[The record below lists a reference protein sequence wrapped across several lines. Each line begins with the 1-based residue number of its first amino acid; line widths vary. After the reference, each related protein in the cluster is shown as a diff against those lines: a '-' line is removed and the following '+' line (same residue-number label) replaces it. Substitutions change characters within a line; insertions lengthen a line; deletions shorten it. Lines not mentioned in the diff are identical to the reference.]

1 MKRRIFRYLR
11 RAVLLVLTAACLQV
25 NILAPQVQAVTQ
37 ADIDALQDDA
47 ADLTQQRKELESQ
60 LSALADDKSQAL
72 ARKNLLD
79 SQIAAT
85 SAQISNV
92 ESQIAQYDAL
102 ITQTQGELDQ
112 AEADEAQQM
121 EVFRQC
127 VRAMEEGGTISYW
140 SVLFNAADFS
150 DLLGRLDAAN
160 EIVEF
165 RQGVVDDLRA
175 LQVEIA
181 GKKADLETQ
190 RAGQQEAKEQLE
202 ATRADL
208 ETQRTEQE
216 NAKAELETT
225 LAELDQQRSEA
236 NALVAEIQS
245 NESEYQAALDE
256 IDAEEEAIQA
266 EIVRLSRE
274 LAAANGDT
282 NVALGGYI
290 WPVSSRRI
298 ISPFGPR
305 NTGIPGA
312 STNHKG
318 VDIGGVGYTT
328 EVHAAKAGTVI
339 VSQRSSSYGEY
350 VVVSH
355 GSCNTTLYAHMSSR
369 SVSVGEYVAQGDVL
383 GITGSTGIS
392 SGPHLH
398 FEITENGNRVNPL
411 DYLTGYVQAW

>member
-1 MKRRIFRYLR
+1 MKKRLWNVLR
-11 RAVLLVLTAACLQV
+11 NTVVVLFVVASLQLDV
-25 NILAPQVQAVTQ
+25 VGPTVQAVTQ

-47 ADLTQQRKELESQ
+47 DALGEQRAELESQ
-60 LSALADDKSQAL
+60 LEALADDKSQAL

-79 SQIAAT
+79 SQIANTNARI
-85 SAQISNV
+85 ANV
-92 ESQIAQYDAL
+92 EAQIAQYDAL
-102 ITQTQGELDQ
+102 ITQTQAELDQ
-112 AEADEAQQM
+112 AEADEAEQM

-140 SVLFNAADFS
+140 SVLFNAVDFS

-160 EIVEF
+160 EIMEF
-165 RQGVVDDLRA
+165 RQSVVDELRR
-175 LQVEIA
+175 LQEEIA

-190 RAGQQEAKEQLE
+190 RTAQEDAKTELE
-202 ATRADL
+202 ATL
-208 ETQRTEQE
+208 S
-216 NAKAELETT
+216 
-225 LAELDQQRSEA
+225 ELDAQRAEA
-236 NALVAEIQS
+236 NALVAEIEN
-245 NESEYQAALDE
+245 NESEYQTALDE

-282 NVALGGYI
+282 GAALGGYI

-298 ISPFGPR
+298 TSPFGPR

-355 GSCNTTLYAHMSSR
+355 GSGNTTLYAHMSSR
-369 SVSVGEYVAQGDVL
+369 SVSVGDYVDQGHVL

-398 FEITENGNRVNPL
+398 FEITENGSRVNPL
-411 DYLTGYVQAW
+411 NYLTGYIQAW

>member
-1 MKRRIFRYLR
+1 MKRRIFRHLR

-72 ARKNLLD
+72 KRKNLLD

-208 ETQRTEQE
+208 DRQR
-216 NAKAELETT
+216 A
-225 LAELDQQRSEA
+225 EA
-236 NALVAEIQS
+236 NALVAEIQA
-245 NESEYQAALDE
+245 NEDEYQDALDAVE
-256 IDAEEEAIQA
+256 AEEEAIQA
-266 EIVRLSRE
+266 EIVRLSQE

-282 NVALGGYI
+282 GSAALGGYI

-298 ISPFGPR
+298 TSPFGPR

-355 GSCNTTLYAHMSSR
+355 GSGNTTLYAHLSSR
-369 SVSVGEYVAQGDVL
+369 KVSGGA
-383 GITGSTGIS
+383 
-392 SGPHLH
+392 
-398 FEITENGNRVNPL
+398 
-411 DYLTGYVQAW
+411 

>member
-1 MKRRIFRYLR
+1 MKKRLW
-11 RAVLLVLTAACLQV
+11 
-25 NILAPQVQAVTQ
+25 NILRNTVIVLFVVASLQLDVVGPTVQAVTQ

-47 ADLTQQRKELESQ
+47 DALGEQRAELESQ
-60 LSALADDKSQAL
+60 LEALADDKSQAL

-79 SQIAAT
+79 SQIANTNARI
-85 SAQISNV
+85 ANV
-92 ESQIAQYDAL
+92 EAQIAQYDAL
-102 ITQTQGELDQ
+102 ITQTQAELDQ
-112 AEADEAQQM
+112 AEADEAEQM

-140 SVLFNAADFS
+140 SVLFNAVDFS

-160 EIVEF
+160 EIMEF
-165 RQGVVDDLRA
+165 RQSVVDELRR
-175 LQVEIA
+175 LQEEIA

-190 RAGQQEAKEQLE
+190 RTAQEDAKTELE
-202 ATRADL
+202 ATL
-208 ETQRTEQE
+208 S
-216 NAKAELETT
+216 
-225 LAELDQQRSEA
+225 ELDAQRAEA
-236 NALVAEIQS
+236 NALVAEIEN
-245 NESEYQAALDE
+245 NESEYQTALDE

-282 NVALGGYI
+282 GAALGGYI

-298 ISPFGPR
+298 TSPFGPR

-355 GSCNTTLYAHMSSR
+355 GSGNTTLYAHMSSR
-369 SVSVGEYVAQGDVL
+369 SVSVGDYVDQGDVL

-398 FEITENGNRVNPL
+398 FEITENGSRVNPL
-411 DYLTGYVQAW
+411 NYLTGYIQAW

>member
-1 MKRRIFRYLR
+1 MKKRLW
-11 RAVLLVLTAACLQV
+11 
-25 NILAPQVQAVTQ
+25 NILRNTVIVLFVVASLQLDVVGPTVQAVTQ

-47 ADLTQQRKELESQ
+47 DALGEQRAELESQ
-60 LSALADDKSQAL
+60 LEALADDKSQAL

-79 SQIAAT
+79 SQIANTNARI
-85 SAQISNV
+85 ANV
-92 ESQIAQYDAL
+92 EAQIAQYDAL
-102 ITQTQGELDQ
+102 ITQTQAELDQ
-112 AEADEAQQM
+112 AEADEAEQM

-140 SVLFNAADFS
+140 SVLFNAVDFS

-160 EIVEF
+160 EIMEF
-165 RQGVVDDLRA
+165 RQSVVDELRR
-175 LQVEIA
+175 LQEEIA

-190 RAGQQEAKEQLE
+190 RTAQEDAKTELE
-202 ATRADL
+202 ATL
-208 ETQRTEQE
+208 S
-216 NAKAELETT
+216 
-225 LAELDQQRSEA
+225 ELDAQRAEA
-236 NALVAEIQS
+236 NALVAEIEN
-245 NESEYQAALDE
+245 NESEYQTALDE

-282 NVALGGYI
+282 GAALGGYI

-298 ISPFGPR
+298 TSPFGPR

-328 EVHAAKAGTVI
+328 EVHAAKAGTAI
-339 VSQRSSSYGEY
+339 VSQRSSSYGEP

-355 GSCNTTLYAHMSSR
+355 GSGNTTLYAHMSSR
-369 SVSVGEYVAQGDVL
+369 SVSVGDYVDQGDVL

-398 FEITENGNRVNPL
+398 FEITENGSRVNPL
-411 DYLTGYVQAW
+411 NYLTGYIQAW

>member
-1 MKRRIFRYLR
+1 MKNRLW
-11 RAVLLVLTAACLQV
+11 
-25 NILAPQVQAVTQ
+25 NILRNTVIVLFVVASLQLDVVGPTVQAVTQ

-47 ADLTQQRKELESQ
+47 DALGEQRAELESQ
-60 LSALADDKSQAL
+60 LEALADDKSQAL

-79 SQIAAT
+79 SQIANTNARI
-85 SAQISNV
+85 ANV
-92 ESQIAQYDAL
+92 EAQIAQYDAL
-102 ITQTQGELDQ
+102 ITQTQAELDQ
-112 AEADEAQQM
+112 AEADEAEQM

-140 SVLFNAADFS
+140 SVLFNAVDFS

-160 EIVEF
+160 EIMEF
-165 RQGVVDDLRA
+165 RQSVVDELRR
-175 LQVEIA
+175 LQEEIA

-190 RAGQQEAKEQLE
+190 RTAQEDAKTELE
-202 ATRADL
+202 ATL
-208 ETQRTEQE
+208 S
-216 NAKAELETT
+216 
-225 LAELDQQRSEA
+225 ELDAQRAEA
-236 NALVAEIQS
+236 NALVAEIEN
-245 NESEYQAALDE
+245 NESEYQTALDE

-282 NVALGGYI
+282 GAALGGYI

-298 ISPFGPR
+298 TSPFGPR

-355 GSCNTTLYAHMSSR
+355 GSGNTTLYAHMSSR
-369 SVSVGEYVAQGDVL
+369 SVSVGDYVDQGDVL

-398 FEITENGNRVNPL
+398 FEITENGSRVNPL
-411 DYLTGYVQAW
+411 NYLTGYIQAW

>member
-1 MKRRIFRYLR
+1 MKRKIFRHFRTL
-11 RAVLLVLTAACLQV
+11 VLLVLTAAFLQV
-25 NILAPQVQAVTQ
+25 NLVVPPARAVTQ

-47 ADLTQQRKELESQ
+47 EALTQQRQELESQ
-60 LSALADDKSQAL
+60 LEDLADDKSQAL

-79 SQIAAT
+79 SQIANT
-85 SAQISNV
+85 NAQIANV
-92 ESQIAQYDAL
+92 EAQITQYDAL

-112 AEADEAQQM
+112 AEADEAHQM

-160 EIVEF
+160 EIMEF
-165 RQGVVDDLRA
+165 RQSVVDDLRA
-175 LQVEIA
+175 LQAEIA

-190 RAGQQEAKEQLE
+190 RSAQQDAKNQLE
-202 ATRADL
+202 AVRADL
-208 ETQRTEQE
+208 DRQRTE
-216 NAKAELETT
+216 
-225 LAELDQQRSEA
+225 A
-236 NALVAEIQS
+236 NQLVAEIQA
-245 NESEYQAALDE
+245 NENEYQEALDAVE
-256 IDAEEEAIQA
+256 AEEEAIQA

-282 NVALGGYI
+282 NVAMGGYI

-298 ISPFGPR
+298 TSPFGPR

-355 GSCNTTLYAHMSSR
+355 GSGNTTLYAHMSSR

-398 FEITENGNRVNPL
+398 FEITENGSRVDPL
-411 DYLTGYVQAW
+411 TYLTGYIQAW

>member
-1 MKRRIFRYLR
+1 MKKRIFRGLR
-11 RAVLLVLTAACLQV
+11 TLLFVLLAAASLQLDLV
-25 NILAPQVQAVTQ
+25 APAVQAVTQ

-47 ADLTQQRKELESQ
+47 ESLTQQRKELESQ
-60 LSALADDKSQAL
+60 LDDLADDKSRAL
-72 ARKNLLD
+72 ERKNLLD

-85 SAQISNV
+85 SAQIANV
-92 ESQIAQYDAL
+92 EAQIAQYNTL

-112 AEADEAQQM
+112 AEADEARQM

-160 EIVEF
+160 EIMEF

-175 LQVEIA
+175 LQAEIA

-190 RAGQQEAKEQLE
+190 RAGQEEAKASLE

-208 ETQRTEQE
+208 DSQR
-216 NAKAELETT
+216 A
-225 LAELDQQRSEA
+225 EA
-236 NALVAEIQS
+236 NALVAEIQA
-245 NESEYQAALDE
+245 NEDEYQDALDAVE
-256 IDAEEEAIQA
+256 AEEESIQA
-266 EIVRLSRE
+266 EIVRLSQE

-282 NVALGGYI
+282 SAALGGYI
-290 WPVSSRRI
+290 WPVPSRRI
-298 ISPFGPR
+298 TSPFGPR

-318 VDIGGVGYTT
+318 VDIGGVYYTSNVLAT
-328 EVHAAKAGTVI
+328 KAGIVI
-339 VSQRSSSYGEY
+339 TSAYSSSYGNY

-355 GSCNTTLYAHMSSR
+355 GRGNTTLYAHMSSR
-369 SVSVGEYVAQGDVL
+369 SVSEGDVVNQGDVL
-383 GITGSTGIS
+383 GITGSTGVS

-398 FEITENGNRVNPL
+398 YEITENGSRVNPL
-411 DYLTGYVQAW
+411 DYLPGYIQAW

>member
-1 MKRRIFRYLR
+1 MKKRIFRGLR
-11 RAVLLVLTAACLQV
+11 TLLFVLLAAASLQLDLV
-25 NILAPQVQAVTQ
+25 APAVQAVTQ

-47 ADLTQQRKELESQ
+47 ESLTQQRKELESQ
-60 LSALADDKSQAL
+60 LDDLADDKSRAL
-72 ARKNLLD
+72 ERKNLLD

-85 SAQISNV
+85 SAQIANV
-92 ESQIAQYDAL
+92 EAQIAQYNTL

-112 AEADEAQQM
+112 AEADEARQM

-160 EIVEF
+160 EIMEF

-175 LQVEIA
+175 LQAEIA

-190 RAGQQEAKEQLE
+190 RAGQEEAKASLE

-208 ETQRTEQE
+208 DSQR
-216 NAKAELETT
+216 A
-225 LAELDQQRSEA
+225 EA
-236 NALVAEIQS
+236 NALVAEIQA
-245 NESEYQAALDE
+245 NEDEYQDALDAVE
-256 IDAEEEAIQA
+256 AEEEAIQA

-282 NVALGGYI
+282 GNAALGGYI

-298 ISPFGPR
+298 TSPFGNR

-318 VDIGGVGYTT
+318 VDIGGVGYTS

-355 GSCNTTLYAHMSSR
+355 GSGNTTLYAHMSSR
-369 SVSVGEYVAQGDVL
+369 KVSVGDYVAQGDVL

-411 DYLTGYVQAW
+411 NYLTGYVQAW

>member
-1 MKRRIFRYLR
+1 MKKRLW
-11 RAVLLVLTAACLQV
+11 
-25 NILAPQVQAVTQ
+25 NILRNTVIVLFVVASLQLDVVGPTVQDVTQ

-47 ADLTQQRKELESQ
+47 DALGEQRAELESQ
-60 LSALADDKSQAL
+60 LEALADDKSQAL

-79 SQIAAT
+79 SQIANTNARI
-85 SAQISNV
+85 ANV
-92 ESQIAQYDAL
+92 EAQIAQYDAL
-102 ITQTQGELDQ
+102 ITQTQAELDQ
-112 AEADEAQQM
+112 AEADEAEQM

-140 SVLFNAADFS
+140 SVLFNAVDFS

-160 EIVEF
+160 EIMEF
-165 RQGVVDDLRA
+165 RQSVVDELRR
-175 LQVEIA
+175 LQEEIA

-190 RAGQQEAKEQLE
+190 RTAQEDAKTELE
-202 ATRADL
+202 ATL
-208 ETQRTEQE
+208 S
-216 NAKAELETT
+216 
-225 LAELDQQRSEA
+225 ELDAQRAEA
-236 NALVAEIQS
+236 NALVAEIEN
-245 NESEYQAALDE
+245 NESEYQTALDE

-282 NVALGGYI
+282 GAALGGYI

-298 ISPFGPR
+298 TSPFGPR

-355 GSCNTTLYAHMSSR
+355 GSGNTTLYAHMSSH
-369 SVSVGEYVAQGDVL
+369 SVSVGDYVDQGDVL

-398 FEITENGNRVNPL
+398 FEITENGSRVNPL
-411 DYLTGYVQAW
+411 NYLTGYIQAW

>member
-1 MKRRIFRYLR
+1 MKKRLWRVLR
-11 RAVLLVLTAACLQV
+11 STLLVLFAVSALQLDLV
-25 NILAPQVQAVTQ
+25 APAVQAVTQ

-47 ADLTQQRKELESQ
+47 DALGEQRQELENQ
-60 LSALADDKSQAL
+60 LAALADDKSQAL

-79 SQIAAT
+79 SQIANTNAR
-85 SAQISNV
+85 ISNV
-92 ESQIAQYDAL
+92 EAQIAQYDAL
-102 ITQTQGELDQ
+102 ITQTQAELDQ
-112 AEADEAQQM
+112 AEADEANQM
-121 EVFRQC
+121 EAFRQC

-160 EIVEF
+160 EIMEF
-165 RQGVVDDLRA
+165 RQGVVDELRR
-175 LQVEIA
+175 LQEEIA
-181 GKKADLETQ
+181 GKK
-190 RAGQQEAKEQLE
+190 
-202 ATRADL
+202 ADL

-236 NALVAEIQS
+236 NALVAE
-245 NESEYQAALDE
+245 SEYQAALDE

-282 NVALGGYI
+282 GAALGGYI

-298 ISPFGPR
+298 TSPFGNR

-318 VDIGGVGYTT
+318 VDIGGVGYTS

-355 GSCNTTLYAHMSSR
+355 GSGNTTLYAHMSSR
-369 SVSVGEYVAQGDVL
+369 SVSVGDYVDQGDVL

-398 FEITENGNRVNPL
+398 FEITENGSRVNPL
-411 DYLTGYVQAW
+411 NYLTGYIQAW

>member
-1 MKRRIFRYLR
+1 MKKRLW
-11 RAVLLVLTAACLQV
+11 
-25 NILAPQVQAVTQ
+25 NILRNTVIVLFVVASLQLDVVGPTVQAVTQ

-47 ADLTQQRKELESQ
+47 DALGEQRAELESQ
-60 LSALADDKSQAL
+60 LEALADDKSQAL

-79 SQIAAT
+79 SQIANTNARI
-85 SAQISNV
+85 ANV
-92 ESQIAQYDAL
+92 EAQIAQYDAL
-102 ITQTQGELDQ
+102 ITQTQAELDQ
-112 AEADEAQQM
+112 AEADEAEQM

-140 SVLFNAADFS
+140 SVLFNAVDFS

-160 EIVEF
+160 EIMEF
-165 RQGVVDDLRA
+165 RQSVVDELRR
-175 LQVEIA
+175 LQEEIA

-190 RAGQQEAKEQLE
+190 RTAQEDAKTELE
-202 ATRADL
+202 ATL
-208 ETQRTEQE
+208 S
-216 NAKAELETT
+216 
-225 LAELDQQRSEA
+225 ELDAQRAEA
-236 NALVAEIQS
+236 NALVAEIEN
-245 NESEYQAALDE
+245 NESEYQTALDE

-282 NVALGGYI
+282 GAALGGYI

-298 ISPFGPR
+298 TSPFGPR

-355 GSCNTTLYAHMSSR
+355 GSGNTPLYAHMSSR
-369 SVSVGEYVAQGDVL
+369 SVSVGDYVDQGDVL

-398 FEITENGNRVNPL
+398 FEITENGSRINPL
-411 DYLTGYVQAW
+411 NYLTGYILAW

>member
-1 MKRRIFRYLR
+1 MKKRLW
-11 RAVLLVLTAACLQV
+11 
-25 NILAPQVQAVTQ
+25 NILRNTVIVLFVVASLQLDVVGPTVQAVTQ

-47 ADLTQQRKELESQ
+47 DALGEQRAELESQ
-60 LSALADDKSQAL
+60 LEALADDKSQAL

-79 SQIAAT
+79 SQIANTNARI
-85 SAQISNV
+85 ANV
-92 ESQIAQYDAL
+92 EAQIAQYDAL
-102 ITQTQGELDQ
+102 ITQTQAELDQ
-112 AEADEAQQM
+112 AEADEAEQM

-140 SVLFNAADFS
+140 SVLFNAVDFS

-160 EIVEF
+160 EIMEF
-165 RQGVVDDLRA
+165 RQSVVDELRR
-175 LQVEIA
+175 LQEEIA

-190 RAGQQEAKEQLE
+190 RTAQEDAKTELE
-202 ATRADL
+202 ATL
-208 ETQRTEQE
+208 S
-216 NAKAELETT
+216 
-225 LAELDQQRSEA
+225 ELDAQRAEA
-236 NALVAEIQS
+236 NALVAEIEN
-245 NESEYQAALDE
+245 NESEYQTALDE

-282 NVALGGYI
+282 GAALGGYI

-298 ISPFGPR
+298 TSPFGPR

-328 EVHAAKAGTVI
+328 EVHAAKAGTVT

-355 GSCNTTLYAHMSSR
+355 GSGNTTLYAHMSSR
-369 SVSVGEYVAQGDVL
+369 SVSVGDYVDQGDVL

-398 FEITENGNRVNPL
+398 FEITENGSRVNPL
-411 DYLTGYVQAW
+411 NYLTGYIQAW

>member
-1 MKRRIFRYLR
+1 MKKRLWRVLR
-11 RAVLLVLTAACLQV
+11 STLLVLFAVSALQLDLV
-25 NILAPQVQAVTQ
+25 APAVQAVTQ

-47 ADLTQQRKELESQ
+47 DALGEQRQELENQ
-60 LSALADDKSQAL
+60 LAALADDKSQAL

-79 SQIAAT
+79 SQIANTNAR
-85 SAQISNV
+85 ISNV
-92 ESQIAQYDAL
+92 EAQIAQYDAL
-102 ITQTQGELDQ
+102 ITQTQAELDQ
-112 AEADEAQQM
+112 AEADEANQM

-160 EIVEF
+160 EIMEF
-165 RQGVVDDLRA
+165 RQSVVDELRR
-175 LQVEIA
+175 LQEEIA

-190 RAGQQEAKEQLE
+190 RTAQEDAKKELE
-202 ATRADL
+202 A
-208 ETQRTEQE
+208 
-216 NAKAELETT
+216 T
-225 LAELDQQRSEA
+225 LAELDAQRAEA
-236 NALVAEIQS
+236 NALVAEIES
-245 NESEYQAALDE
+245 NESEYQTALDA

-282 NVALGGYI
+282 GAALGGYI

-298 ISPFGPR
+298 TSPFGPR

-355 GSCNTTLYAHMSSR
+355 GSGNTTLYAHMSSR
-369 SVSVGEYVAQGDVL
+369 SVSVGDYVDQGDVL

-398 FEITENGNRVNPL
+398 FEITENGSRVNPL
-411 DYLTGYVQAW
+411 NYLTGYIQAW

>member
-1 MKRRIFRYLR
+1 MKKRLW
-11 RAVLLVLTAACLQV
+11 
-25 NILAPQVQAVTQ
+25 NILRNTVIVLFVVASLQLDVVGPTVQAVTQ

-47 ADLTQQRKELESQ
+47 DALGEQRAELESQ
-60 LSALADDKSQAL
+60 LEALADDKSQAL

-79 SQIAAT
+79 SQIANTNARI
-85 SAQISNV
+85 ANV
-92 ESQIAQYDAL
+92 EAQIAQYDAL
-102 ITQTQGELDQ
+102 ITQTQAELDQ
-112 AEADEAQQM
+112 AEADEAEQM

-140 SVLFNAADFS
+140 SVLFNAVDFS

-160 EIVEF
+160 EIMEF
-165 RQGVVDDLRA
+165 RQSVVDELRR
-175 LQVEIA
+175 LQEEIA

-190 RAGQQEAKEQLE
+190 RTAQEDAKTELE
-202 ATRADL
+202 ATL
-208 ETQRTEQE
+208 S
-216 NAKAELETT
+216 
-225 LAELDQQRSEA
+225 ELDAQRAEA
-236 NALVAEIQS
+236 NALVAEIEN
-245 NESEYQAALDE
+245 NESEYQTALDE

-282 NVALGGYI
+282 GAALGGYI

-298 ISPFGPR
+298 TSPFGPR

-318 VDIGGVGYTT
+318 VYIGGVGYTT

-355 GSCNTTLYAHMSSR
+355 GSGNTTLYAHMSSR
-369 SVSVGEYVAQGDVL
+369 SVSVGDYVDQGDVL

-398 FEITENGNRVNPL
+398 FEITENGSRVNPL
-411 DYLTGYVQAW
+411 NYLTGYIQAW

>member
-1 MKRRIFRYLR
+1 MKKRLW
-11 RAVLLVLTAACLQV
+11 
-25 NILAPQVQAVTQ
+25 NILRNTVIVLFVVASLQLDVVGPTVQAVTQ
-37 ADIDALQDDA
+37 ADIDSLQDDA
-47 ADLTQQRKELESQ
+47 DALGEQRAELESQ
-60 LSALADDKSQAL
+60 LEALADDKSQAL

-79 SQIAAT
+79 SQIANTNARI
-85 SAQISNV
+85 ANV
-92 ESQIAQYDAL
+92 EAQIAQYDAL
-102 ITQTQGELDQ
+102 ITQTQAELDQ
-112 AEADEAQQM
+112 AEADEAEQM

-140 SVLFNAADFS
+140 SVLFNAVDFS

-160 EIVEF
+160 EIMEF
-165 RQGVVDDLRA
+165 RQSVVDELRR
-175 LQVEIA
+175 LQEEIA

-190 RAGQQEAKEQLE
+190 RTAQEDAKTELE
-202 ATRADL
+202 ATL
-208 ETQRTEQE
+208 S
-216 NAKAELETT
+216 
-225 LAELDQQRSEA
+225 ELDAQRAEA
-236 NALVAEIQS
+236 NALVAEIEN
-245 NESEYQAALDE
+245 NESEYQTALDE

-282 NVALGGYI
+282 GAALGGYI

-298 ISPFGPR
+298 TSPFGPR

-355 GSCNTTLYAHMSSR
+355 GSGNTTLYAHMSSR
-369 SVSVGEYVAQGDVL
+369 SVSVGDYVDQGDVL

-398 FEITENGNRVNPL
+398 FEITENGSRVNPL
-411 DYLTGYVQAW
+411 NYLTGYIQAW

>member
-1 MKRRIFRYLR
+1 MKKRLWKILR
-11 RAVLLVLTAACLQV
+11 SAVIVLLVVASLRLDLVAPAA
-25 NILAPQVQAVTQ
+25 QAVTQ
-37 ADIDALQDDA
+37 ADIDALRDDA
-47 ADLTQQRKELESQ
+47 DELTQQRKELESQ
-60 LSALADDKSQAL
+60 LDDLADDKSRAL
-72 ARKNLLD
+72 ERKNLLD
-79 SQIAAT
+79 SQIANT
-85 SAQISNV
+85 NAQIANV
-92 ESQIAQYDAL
+92 EAQIAQYDAL

-112 AEADEAQQM
+112 AEADEVRQM

-140 SVLFNAADFS
+140 SVLFNAANFP

-160 EIVEF
+160 EIMEF

-175 LQVEIA
+175 LQAEIA

-190 RAGQQEAKEQLE
+190 RAGQEEAKASLE

-208 ETQRTEQE
+208 DSQR
-216 NAKAELETT
+216 A
-225 LAELDQQRSEA
+225 EA
-236 NALVAEIQS
+236 NALVAEIQA
-245 NESEYQAALDE
+245 NEDEYQDALDAVE
-256 IDAEEEAIQA
+256 AEEEAIQA
-266 EIVRLSRE
+266 EIVRLSQE

-282 NVALGGYI
+282 GSAALGGYI

-298 ISPFGPR
+298 TSPFGPR

-355 GSCNTTLYAHMSSR
+355 GSGNTTLYAHMSSR
-369 SVSVGEYVAQGDVL
+369 KVSVGDYVDQGDVL

-411 DYLTGYVQAW
+411 NYLTGYVQAW